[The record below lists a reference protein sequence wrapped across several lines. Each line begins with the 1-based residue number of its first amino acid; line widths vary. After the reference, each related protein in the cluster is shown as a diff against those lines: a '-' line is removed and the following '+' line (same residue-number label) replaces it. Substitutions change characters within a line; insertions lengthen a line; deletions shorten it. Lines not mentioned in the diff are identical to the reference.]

1 MTPGFTK
8 AREAGMS
15 HSVTWFQ
22 IQGQDPA
29 ALHKFYTDVFAWKLS
44 PMPDAS
50 MMVKKEKDGI
60 AGGIGQ
66 SPSGGPSVSIY
77 VTCDDIDAQLA
88 KAEAAG
94 GKTALSKSE
103 LPEGMGYIAGFTD
116 PAGNYIGLWQ
126 SAKPASKKQ
135 SKAKAPKE
143 KKPAKAAKA
152 AKPEKAEKPEKADK
166 KAKKADKKAKK
177 ASKKS

>member
-1 MTPGFTK
+1 
-8 AREAGMS
+8 MS

-44 PMPDAS
+44 PLPDAS
-50 MMVKKEKDGI
+50 MRVEKQKDGI

-66 SPSGGPSVSIY
+66 SPSGAPSVSIY

-103 LPEGMGYIAGFTD
+103 LPDGMGYIAGFTD
-116 PAGNYIGLWQ
+116 PAGNFIGLWQ
-126 SAKPASKKQ
+126 SAKPAQKKQ

-152 AKPEKAEKPEKADK
+152 DKPEKQGKADK

-177 ASKKS
+177 ADKKAKKADKS

>member
-1 MTPGFTK
+1 
-8 AREAGMS
+8 MS

-29 ALHKFYTDVFAWKLS
+29 ALHKFYTDVFSWTLS
-44 PMPDAS
+44 PLPDAS
-50 MMVKKEKDGI
+50 MMVNKEKDGI
-60 AGGIGQ
+60 PGGIGK
-66 SPSGGPSVSIY
+66 SPSGSPNVSIY

-103 LPEGMGYIAGFTD
+103 LPGGMGYIAGFTD
-116 PAGNYIGLWQ
+116 PAGNFIGLWQ
-126 SAKPASKKQ
+126 SAPPVEKKQ
-135 SKAKAPKE
+135 R
-143 KKPAKAAKA
+143 AAKEP
-152 AKPEKAEKPEKADK
+152 KKKAEKAAKADK

-177 ASKKS
+177 SDRKADKKTKKKG